1 MQIVIRM
8 MVLLVLFGLSA
19 CHEQQATTTPQ
30 TADTVDSQV
39 SQGAESQTTDAVV
52 GGDSPNAFNT
62 IQAALD
68 AAPADEAMRYRILV
82 KAGSYKEK
90 LNITRANTELRG
102 EGAASTIIHFDAYAA
117 ISGHYREDG
126 WGTPGSATV
135 SVNAV
140 DVHIAELTIDNT
152 FDYLTNDAK
161 KAGDD
166 PAAISDSQ
174 AVAVLLDTHSDRVSF
189 SRVTLNGYQDTLFVH
204 GYRAYFYQS
213 TISGNVDFIF
223 GQGTVVFD
231 QSTIVT
237 RPRNRDFAEGE
248 IQSFITAPSTNIG
261 REYGLTFIDCLLM
274 REQGVSDQSITLGR
288 PWHPTTTFPDGRY
301 ADPDAI
307 GKAVFIRTFMD
318 SHISPE
324 GWSSMGGTAR
334 DGTKTRIFTPQE
346 SRFFEYQSTGPGAAV
361 NAQRPQLTDEQ
372 AAEYSLEK
380 IFGDWQ
386 PQNYANTY
394 TVENRF
400 KQDVQ
405 NYPFI
410 NIASRAVPEGVVEHK
425 SITYVRYG
433 ERELQL
439 DLYLPANLAVGEV
452 DNPVPGVVLIHGGGW
467 RSGYRTHLTP
477 MAIELAKAGYVA
489 ATISYRLAPEA
500 QYPAAIH
507 DVKAAIRW
515 LRSNAAQYQVDP
527 ARIAVGGSSAGG
539 QIASLTAVTNGL
551 ARLDPQ
557 VKTSDISSA
566 AQLVLN
572 IDGLSDFTSAEA
584 RKYEDVRGKDSSAGS
599 WFGGGYAK
607 KRELWHDASPIYYVS
622 ENTPSILFL
631 NSAQERFHVGR
642 DEMIEK
648 MKGYDIPS
656 KVVTLPDTPHTF
668 WLYEPWIK
676 PAAAEMVAFLEE
688 QFGQ

>member
-1 MQIVIRM
+1 MQIMIRIM
-8 MVLLVLFGLSA
+8 TFLAVLGLSA
-19 CHEQQATTTPQ
+19 LSACSSEKKVLDADQAS
-30 TADTVDSQV
+30 DVV
-39 SQGAESQTTDAVV
+39 SSHAIDAVV

-68 AAPADEAMRYRILV
+68 AAPADETVRYRILV

-90 LNITRANTELRG
+90 INITRANTELRG
-102 EGAASTIIHFDAYAA
+102 EGAASTLIHFDAYAA
-117 ISGHYREDG
+117 IAGHYREDG
-126 WGTPGSATV
+126 WGTPGSATLT
-135 SVNAV
+135 VNAV

-161 KAGDD
+161 KASDD
-166 PAAISDSQ
+166 PTAISDSQ
-174 AVAVLLDTHSDRVSF
+174 AVAVLLDTLSDKVSF

-213 TISGNVDFIF
+213 RISGNVDFIF
-223 GQGTVVFD
+223 GQGTAVFE

-237 RPRNRDFAEGE
+237 RPRNREFAEGE

-274 REQGVSDQSITLGR
+274 REEGVPDQSITLGR

-307 GKAVFIRTFMD
+307 GKAVFIRTYMD
-318 SHISPE
+318 AHIHAQ
-324 GWSSMGGTAR
+324 GWSSMPGTAR
-334 DGTKTRIFTPQE
+334 DGTKTRIFTPEE
-346 SRFFEYQSTGPGAAV
+346 SRFFEYQSSGPGAFV

-380 IFGDWQ
+380 IFQDWQ
-386 PQNYANTY
+386 PAKDANTY

-410 NIASRAVPEGVVEHK
+410 QIASRAVPETVVEHK
-425 SITYVRYG
+425 NITYVRYG

-439 DLYLPANLAVGEV
+439 DLYLPAYLNKSAGQK
-452 DNPVPGVVLIHGGGW
+452 PVPGVVLVHGGGW
-467 RSGYRTHLTP
+467 RSGFRTHLTP
-477 MAIELAKAGYVA
+477 MAIELAEAGYVT

-515 LRSNAAQYQVDP
+515 LRSNAAQYHVDP
-527 ARIAVGGSSAGG
+527 TRIAVGGSSAGG
-539 QIASLTAVTNGL
+539 QIASLTALTNGV

-557 VKTSDISSA
+557 ASSSDISSA

-572 IDGLSDFTSAEA
+572 IDGLSDFTSVEA

-599 WFGGGYAK
+599 WFGGGYAE
-607 KRELWHDASPIYYVS
+607 KRDLWHDASPIYYVD
-622 ENTPSILFL
+622 ENTPPILFL

-642 DEMIEK
+642 DEMIDK
-648 MKGYDIPS
+648 MNAHGIPS

-676 PAAAEMVAFLEE
+676 DAAAEAVVFLRE
-688 QFGQ
+688 QFAI